1 LCKQILLSL
10 TKITRMR
17 LSLLLISAVSIVLLS
32 SPVKAARLQSWY
44 FDSVQNQLNIT
55 TDSGVKPKA
64 FLINNPTRLVIDL
77 PGTTN
82 LDKNTIRK
90 QLGSAIREIRIGQ
103 VDAQTTRLV
112 VELAPGYTVSP
123 DKLLIQGDSSSH
135 WIVKFSSIERI
146 ASDTASATI
155 VNTNGEE
162 QIPVQI
168 GDVSTFAG
176 VVPLGKEL
184 PQLNS
189 QLKTLMARYKFL
201 SPGMF
206 FLDLDTGN
214 YLDYNGEK
222 IFPAAS
228 TIKFPIL
235 VALFEEVEAGRVKL
249 NDTLV
254 LRRDLKAEAAGSGVL
269 QFKPVGTRL
278 SVLETATKMI
288 TISDNTATN
297 MIIDRLGGKAKLNQ
311 RFRRWGLQNTVIR
324 NLLGDF
330 KGTNTTSPKDLVRLS
345 ALITSKKLLNDT
357 NRTQVL
363 SIMQRVQNRRLLPA
377 GLGKGATIAHKTG
390 TLGVLLGDA
399 GIIELPSGKR
409 YLAGILVKRP
419 FGDARARSFISQV
432 SKLVYGYLD
441 QPKITGIPNSGDL

>member
-1 LCKQILLSL
+1 MRFSFLLASV
-10 TKITRMR
+10 I
-17 LSLLLISAVSIVLLS
+17 SIVLLS

-44 FDSVQNQLNIT
+44 FDPVQNQLDIT
-55 TDSGVKPKA
+55 TDSGVQPKA
-64 FLINNPTRLVIDL
+64 FLIHNPTRLVIDL

-82 LDKNTIRK
+82 LNDNTIRK
-90 QLGSAIREIRIGQ
+90 SLGSAVREIRLGQ
-103 VDAQTTRLV
+103 VDSQTTRLV

-123 DKLLIQGDSSSH
+123 EKLLIQGDSSSH
-135 WIVKFSSIERI
+135 WIVKFTSIER
-146 ASDTASATI
+146 AAFGDSQATV
-155 VNTNGEE
+155 VNTNVNTNVGEE
-162 QIPVQI
+162 QIPIQI
-168 GDVSTFAG
+168 GAISQFAG

-184 PQLNS
+184 LELS
-189 QLKTLMARYKFL
+189 TQLKTLIARYSFL

-214 YLDYNGEK
+214 YLDFNGEK
-222 IFPAAS
+222 VFPAAS

-235 VALFEEVEAGRVKL
+235 VALFQEVDAGRIKL
-249 NDTLV
+249 NETLV
-254 LRRDLKAEAAGSGVL
+254 LRRDLKAEAEGSGVL
-269 QFKPVGTRL
+269 QYKPVGTKL
-278 SVLETATKMI
+278 SVLDTATKMI

-297 MIIDRLGGKAKLNQ
+297 MIIDRLGGMAKLNQ
-311 RFRRWGLQNTVIR
+311 QFRSWGLQNTVIR

-345 ALITSKKLLNDT
+345 ALIANNKLLSST
-357 NRTQVL
+357 SHSQAL
-363 SIMQRVQNRRLLPA
+363 SIMRRVENKRLLPA
-377 GLGKGATIAHKTG
+377 GLGKGAVIAHKTG

-419 FGDARARSFISQV
+419 FGDTRARDFISQV

-441 QPKITGIPNSGDL
+441 QPRVTSLSQ